1 MFVKRLGS
9 KNVVSLRQRFKLFAG
24 ALIVVI
30 LLSAAYGY
38 QRLSTTQ
45 STIEA
50 NLIERNSLLQATH
63 ILRASLLDAY
73 QAMDSFLLDPT
84 QSEHRESINW
94 AIRDALL
101 LSKQLADSKAAVGED
116 DKRDFRHLNKTLL
129 KLEVDIGELI
139 EIRLEPSRQ
148 YPSLGIGAELLQ
160 PNRNRVN
167 NAFSLA
173 LNALKG
179 EERLDENPE
188 VLGSFL
194 QARHLWSQMLSN
206 FRLYLANRMGSF
218 NEDSLPVQENGI
230 ATMYGE
236 YKKEMEILRP
246 LVDEGIIGF
255 ETSEAYEELLDAAD
269 KWFGGFQKVKVIHST
284 NEWRIDAKLMKEN
297 ISPSIELASIILR
310 DINDRLV
317 LAAENDTLKL
327 GDVASLQSI
336 VLWIVAAIAILFVI
350 SIVVSIEKLILI
362 PVGMIAKA
370 LKQEAL
376 GKARQKLP
384 TFYSSET
391 KDLIEA
397 FGEMSRQ
404 IHSRQSELEYRALHD
419 GLTSLPNRTLL
430 FDHIEHDIFIAR
442 RDEAPLTLLMLDLD
456 LFKEVNDTFGHA
468 VGDQLLIEVGK
479 RLKSLLR
486 DVDTVARMGGDEF
499 SIILPGV
506 GGEEVAAIANKLIRA
521 SQLPY
526 EVDDMT
532 LVVAASIGVAIYPEH
547 GEDGKNLLQH
557 ADVAMY
563 VAKQNKLGYSIYDP
577 EQDQYSLTRFSMIAD
592 LRDAI
597 ENNSLELYFQPK
609 LDLRSHEV
617 VGVEA
622 LLRWNHL
629 QHGFVSPEQIVEL
642 AEQTGFI
649 SQLTYWVAERAI
661 QQASLW
667 HSMNINLNI
676 SINIS
681 AHNLK
686 DEGFVAGMKKILELQ
701 QLPCDQL
708 TLEITENAMMS
719 NPMLA
724 VDTLTEFS
732 NMGFGIS
739 VDDYGTGF
747 SSLSYLSK
755 LPVDELKIDKSF
767 VINIDTDPSNETIV
781 RSTIELAHNLG
792 LNVVA
797 EGIETQLVWNMLR
810 SYGCDQAQGYL
821 MSKPVPAPELELW
834 LSQRSQALA

>member
-1 MFVKRLGS
+1 MKHLNK
-9 KNVVSLRQRFKLFAG
+9 KNVVSLRQLFKFLAG
-24 ALIVVI
+24 ALIVII

-45 STIEA
+45 SIVEA
-50 NLIERNSLLQATH
+50 NLVERNSLLQATH

-73 QAMDSFLLDPT
+73 QALDSFLLEPA
-84 QSEHRESINW
+84 QSEHWENIYQ
-94 AIRDALL
+94 AIKDALL
-101 LSKQLADSKAAVGED
+101 LSKQLADSKAMVGEE
-116 DKRDFRHLNKTLL
+116 DKRDFRNLNQTLL
-129 KLEVDIGELI
+129 KLEADIGELI
-139 EIRLEPSRQ
+139 EIRLDSSRQ
-148 YPSLGIGAELLQ
+148 YPSLGIGADLLQ

-167 NAFSLA
+167 NAFGLA
-173 LNALKG
+173 FNALKG
-179 EERLDENPE
+179 EEQLDENPE
-188 VLGSFL
+188 VLETFL
-194 QARHLWSQMLSN
+194 QARHLWTQVLSN

-218 NEDSLPVQENGI
+218 NEDALPVQENGI

-236 YKKEMEILRP
+236 YKKEMEKLRP
-246 LVDEGIIGF
+246 LVDDGIIGF

-269 KWFGGFQKVKVIHST
+269 KWFSGFQKVKFIHST
-284 NEWRIDAKLMKEN
+284 SEWRIDAKLMKEN
-297 ISPSIELASIILR
+297 IAPSVELASTILR

-317 LAAENDTLKL
+317 LAAENDILKL
-327 GDVASLQSI
+327 GDVASLQSV

-350 SIVVSIEKLILI
+350 SLVVSIEKLILI
-362 PVGMIAKA
+362 PVGMIATA

-376 GKARQKLP
+376 GKARQELP
-384 TFYSSET
+384 TLYSTET
-391 KDLIEA
+391 KDLIDA
-397 FGEMSRQ
+397 FGEMKRQ
-404 IHSRQSELEYRALHD
+404 IHLRQSELEYRALHD

-442 RDEAPLTLLMLDLD
+442 RDEAPLALLMLDLD

-468 VGDQLLIEVGK
+468 VGDQLLVEVGK
-479 RLKSLLR
+479 RLKSTLR

-499 SIILPGV
+499 SVILPGV
-506 GGEEVAAIANKLIRA
+506 GREDVAAIAKKLIKA
-521 SQLPY
+521 SQQPY
-526 EVDDMT
+526 EINSMT
-532 LVVAASIGVAIYPEH
+532 LVVAVSIGVAIFPEH

-577 EQDQYSLTRFSMIAD
+577 EQDQYSLVRFSMIAD

-597 ENNSLELYFQPK
+597 KNNSLELYYQPK
-609 LDLRSHEV
+609 LDLRTHKV

-622 LLRWNHL
+622 LLRWNHP
-629 QHGFVSPEQIVEL
+629 QHGFVSPEKIVEL

-649 SQLTYWVAERAI
+649 SQLTYWVAENAM
-661 QQASLW
+661 QQASSW
-667 HSMNINLNI
+667 RRMNIDLNI

-686 DEGFVAGMKKILELQ
+686 DEGFVSGMKKILEEQ
-701 QLPCDQL
+701 QLPCEQL

-724 VDTLTEFS
+724 IDTLTEFS

-792 LNVVA
+792 LNIVA
-797 EGIETQLVWNMLR
+797 EGIETELVWNMLR

-821 MSKPVPAPELELW
+821 MSKPIPAPELELW
-834 LSQRSQALA
+834 LSEQSKALA